1 MGLLGNSNP
10 SYAIYYRKKVKTVI
24 TSKVKEIKTKFKL
37 SVSPDMNKLPT
48 VYWTPKMH
56 KNPVGARF
64 IIASR
69 QCVTKEL
76 SKDVA
81 SLFKLFLLQIKN
93 YHRKSQYFSGVKTFW
108 VIDNN
113 INVINTLKSISKKK
127 RAKRLSTF
135 DFSTLYT
142 KIPHKKLLEVL
153 NEIIEFCFKGRSKD
167 PIKVDAHGNAYW
179 CENKDCKDKKY
190 FKVDVIKAV
199 KFLLE
204 NCFLQ

>member
-1 MGLLGNSNP
+1 
-10 SYAIYYRKKVKTVI
+10 
-24 TSKVKEIKTKFKL
+24 
-37 SVSPDMNKLPT
+37 
-48 VYWTPKMH
+48 MH

-108 VIDNN
+108 VIDTN

-127 RAKRLSTF
+127 RAKKLS
-135 DFSTLYT
+135 
-142 KIPHKKLLEVL
+142 
-153 NEIIEFCFKGRSKD
+153 SKD

-204 NCFLQ
+204 NCFFTVGNKVLRQIVGIPMGGDPAPFFFFFFFFWLTFNK

>member
-1 MGLLGNSNP
+1 MPIDKAANNIAFICKKYYAEKLLKEMGLLGRSNP
-10 SYAIYYRKKVKTVI
+10 SYAIYHRKKVKTVI

-108 VIDNN
+108 VIDSNSN
-113 INVINTLKSISKKK
+113 ALKSISKKK
-127 RAKRLSTF
+127 RAKRLSLF

-142 KIPHKKLLEVL
+142 KIPLL
-153 NEIIEFCFKGRSKD
+153 
-167 PIKVDAHGNAYW
+167 
-179 CENKDCKDKKY
+179 
-190 FKVDVIKAV
+190 
-199 KFLLE
+199 
-204 NCFLQ
+204 